1 MGKSQYLEFSDE
13 VLAVRFRDDHD
24 RQALE
29 ELLGRYRKKILRK
42 CLQYVKNKD
51 TAEDLVQEVQ
61 IKIFHHLLKFRLESR
76 FSTWLFV
83 IVNNTCI
90 DYLRKHKRHQFMEL
104 TKSIV
109 EHMQEADSVDTDH
122 ISAEHLEQ
130 YLTQVSEEEKLLL
143 VMKYRE
149 GVSIKDLSQSLQLTE
164 SAIKMRLKRARKKI
178 LNFVKG

>member
-1 MGKSQYLEFSDE
+1 MGKSQYQELSDE
-13 VLAVRFRDDHD
+13 ALAMRFREEQD

-29 ELLGRYRKKILRK
+29 ELLGRYRKKILKK
-42 CLQYVKNKD
+42 CLQYVKDND

-61 IKIFHHLLKFRLESR
+61 IKIFHHLLKFRLEAR

-90 DYLRKHKRHQFMEL
+90 DYLRKHKRHQFMAL

-109 EHMQEADSVDTDH
+109 EHMEAVDHVDTDH
-122 ISAEHLEQ
+122 ISADHLDQ
-130 YLTQVSEEEKLLL
+130 YLKQVTEEEKLLL

-149 GVSIKDLSQSLQLTE
+149 GISVKDLAQSLQLTE
-164 SAIKMRLKRARKKI
+164 SAVKMRLKRAREKI
-178 LNFVKG
+178 LDFVKG